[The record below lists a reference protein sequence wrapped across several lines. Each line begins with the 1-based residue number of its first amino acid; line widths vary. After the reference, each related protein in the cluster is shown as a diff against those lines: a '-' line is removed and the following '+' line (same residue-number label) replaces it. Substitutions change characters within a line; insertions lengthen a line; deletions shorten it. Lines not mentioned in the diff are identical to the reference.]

1 MSSPSIFKGMTRLC
15 TPALIYFVVSMV
27 VLLCMLFQN
36 AVAQNASNSNQNTS
50 SNRPL
55 YRVGIYSRH
64 MKNLYHIVIVF
75 LVKFLYIVFWTFIL
89 NLVCRDGNKALSW
102 LILLFPLILFFISI
116 GAFLLLPI
124 GLSVAPYNLNI
135 LEQIEKI

>member
-36 AVAQNASNSNQNTS
+36 ASNNRQNTS

-64 MKNLYHIVIVF
+64 MKNLSHIVIVF
-75 LVKFLYIVFWTFIL
+75 LVKFLYIVFWTYIL

-135 LEQIEKI
+135 LEQI